1 MKGKTPVTLWVEQRA
16 IALDKD
22 GYLKNLADWNERV
35 ADALAQTE
43 AIKLT
48 DAHWQIINIV
58 RQFYAETGLSP
69 ATRPLINLIAE
80 KAGAE
85 KGKSIYLMRLFGGKP
100 ALSVSRIAGLPRP
113 ANCF

>member
-1 MKGKTPVTLWVEQRA
+1 MSNDAPDTLWVEQRP

-22 GYLKNLADWNERV
+22 GYLKNLADWNEQV
-35 ADALAQTE
+35 AGVLAKTE
-43 AIKLT
+43 NIRLT
-48 DAHWQIINIV
+48 EAHWQIINIV
-58 RQFYAETGLSP
+58 RQFYADTGLSP
-69 ATRPLINLIAE
+69 ATRPLIRLVAQQ
-80 KAGAE
+80 AGPD